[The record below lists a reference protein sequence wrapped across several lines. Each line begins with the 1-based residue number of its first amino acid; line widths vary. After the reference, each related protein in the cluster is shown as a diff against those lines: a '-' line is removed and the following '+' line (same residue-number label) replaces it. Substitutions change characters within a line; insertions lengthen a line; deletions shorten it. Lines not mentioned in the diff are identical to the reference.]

1 MQEKESIKAVLGQI
15 ENSVTQDNCSASL
28 GKLRDAKHPCD
39 GICNP
44 HLTQRFIQ
52 GLQNITV
59 SPWINTYFLQ
69 EFPANVSMMIQ
80 PQS

>member
-39 GICNP
+39 GICNL
-44 HLTQRFIQ
+44 HLTQLKILIGSTEHYRIP
-52 GLQNITV
+52 LN
-59 SPWINTYFLQ
+59 
-69 EFPANVSMMIQ
+69 
-80 PQS
+80 